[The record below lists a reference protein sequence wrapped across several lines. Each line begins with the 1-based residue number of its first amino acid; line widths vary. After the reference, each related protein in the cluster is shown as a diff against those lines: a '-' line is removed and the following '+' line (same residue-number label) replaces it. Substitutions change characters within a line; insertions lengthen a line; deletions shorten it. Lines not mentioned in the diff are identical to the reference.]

1 MLLALWWYY
10 WQQAFLTARDPYATL
25 VHARPSLAVYLR
37 VNDADGI
44 ARDDSGH
51 QNNGLYVGSVT
62 KHVEGAIRPPNDPY
76 AVLLTT
82 DALQTISGATID
94 GDQVSAGIR
103 PSIYGGRKFSQEL
116 WFEMPSATAPDDV
129 TVASTQFLL
138 DWGGYAWLQLVWVTA
153 DNAVDG
159 VAHWALSGTVNAV
172 EAFIGGT
179 WQATPASFAATTQD
193 PETGLPLVTFE
204 VGRRYYAAYTL
215 DFFDGLSYVATLYL
229 NGLPISSNV
238 GTFGVPFRL
247 GFPVANAVF
256 KAALWIGH
264 ADVSWAGFEG
274 WIDEVAAFGSVGTP
288 EDIAAQWALRRL
300 DTAIDVEMRLAV
312 ARAQAWPAAIT
323 RTVAPPL
330 AITRDERWSL
340 QD

>member
-129 TVASTQFLL
+129 TVA
-138 DWGGYAWLQLVWVTA
+138 
-153 DNAVDG
+153 
-159 VAHWALSGTVNAV
+159 
-172 EAFIGGT
+172 
-179 WQATPASFAATTQD
+179 
-193 PETGLPLVTFE
+193 
-204 VGRRYYAAYTL
+204 
-215 DFFDGLSYVATLYL
+215 
-229 NGLPISSNV
+229 
-238 GTFGVPFRL
+238 
-247 GFPVANAVF
+247 
-256 KAALWIGH
+256 
-264 ADVSWAGFEG
+264 
-274 WIDEVAAFGSVGTP
+274 
-288 EDIAAQWALRRL
+288 
-300 DTAIDVEMRLAV
+300 
-312 ARAQAWPAAIT
+312 
-323 RTVAPPL
+323 
-330 AITRDERWSL
+330 
-340 QD
+340 